1 MIKVSDYKAEIQ
13 GEYYEVMGELT
24 ELMKQIREKY
34 DCASNEDFEM
44 AIKFSEM
51 NEFEFLACA
60 ALAIILEKGEA

>member
-34 DCASNEDFEM
+34 DCVTNKDFEL
-44 AIKFSEM
+44 AIKLSEM
-51 NEFEFLACA
+51 NEFELLAYA
-60 ALAIILEKGEA
+60 ALSKILEKGEE

>member
-44 AIKFSEM
+44 AIKLSEM
-51 NEFEFLACA
+51 NEFELLAYA
-60 ALAIILEKGEA
+60 ALARILEKGEA